1 MKEGSF
7 VNSKEEE
14 LMERL
19 ETNLSDYHDSLMSL
33 NKREI
38 IGKAGEIAAVN
49 DSCFYLTEHHEF
61 EGSEVEYLMNFQNP
75 LKIVA
80 DAWQLRTE
88 DISDMSFALDEVF
101 DKQDALRGGYPLIA
115 NAISFE

>member
-1 MKEGSF
+1 M
-7 VNSKEEE
+7 NSKEEE

-80 DAWQLRTE
+80 AAWQLRTE

-101 DKQDALRGGYPLIA
+101 DKQDASRGSYPLIA
-115 NAISFE
+115 NAH